1 MKQSLK
7 IMTVDDD
14 VINLEI
20 LNKNLKD
27 AGFNSISFEDGD
39 VAWDYLIKHPADV
52 DIVLLDKM
60 MPNLNGMEVLS
71 RMKKNEQL
79 RNIPVILQTGDMGVE
94 QMREGLAA
102 GAYYYLEKPF
112 DPSIMISLVNAVV
125 RDQLQKNDIRA
136 TIKQDHTLSNM
147 LLDGRFRYKT
157 IDEAKKL
164 AAALGQHA
172 ENPGEIGI
180 ALSEI
185 MINAVEHG
193 NLGIGYEEKNLLM
206 AENRLEAEIEKRI
219 NQPAYAK
226 KVVCVRFQRE
236 KDKNVITISD
246 EGNGFRWQDFL
257 QFDPMRLTDL
267 NGRGIAT
274 ASLMGLT
281 LEYRDNGSTVS
292 CTYKVPADTSTS

>member
-39 VAWDYLIKHPADV
+39 VAWEYLMQHPADV

-71 RMKKNEQL
+71 RMKKNENL

-112 DPSIMISLVNAVV
+112 DPSIMISLVNAVI
-125 RDQLQKNDIRA
+125 RDQLQKNDVRA
-136 TIKQDHTLSNM
+136 NIKQDQTLAHM

-157 IDEAKKL
+157 LDEAKKL
-164 AAALGQHA
+164 AAMLGQHA
-172 ENPGEIGI
+172 ENPGEISI

-193 NLGIGYEEKNLLM
+193 NLGIGYEEKNVLM
-206 AENRLEAEIEKRI
+206 AENRLEAEINRRMTLPEYI
-219 NQPAYAK
+219 N

-236 KDKNVITISD
+236 AGKSTITIND
-246 EGNGFRWQDFL
+246 EGNGFEWRDFL

-274 ASLMGLT
+274 ASLMGLA
-281 LEYRDNGSTVS
+281 LEYRDNGSTVC
-292 CTYKVPADTSTS
+292 CTYKLAGE

>member
-27 AGFNSISFEDGD
+27 AGFKSISFEDGD
-39 VAWDYLIKHPADV
+39 LAWEYLMNHPEEV

-60 MPNLNGMEVLS
+60 MPRMNGMEVLR
-71 RMKKNEQL
+71 RMKASEKL
-79 RNIPVILQTGDMGVE
+79 KNIPVILQTGDMGVE
-94 QMREGLAA
+94 QTREGLSA

-112 DPSIMISLVNAVV
+112 DPSIMVALVNAAI
-125 RDQLQKNDIRA
+125 RDQFQKNDMRTTVKEEK
-136 TIKQDHTLSNM
+136 TIASM

-157 IDEAKKL
+157 IEEAKKL
-164 AAALGQHA
+164 AAILAQHA
-172 ENPGEIGI
+172 QNPGEMGI
-180 ALSEI
+180 ALAEI

-193 NLGIGYEEKNLLM
+193 NLGIGYDEKSVLM
-206 AENRLEAEIEKRI
+206 AENRLEQEINNRMQRPEY
-219 NQPAYAK
+219 NK

-236 KDKNVITISD
+236 AGNSIITIND
-246 EGNGFRWQDFL
+246 EGNGFRWQEFL

-274 ASLMGLT
+274 AILMGLT
-281 LEYRDNGSTVS
+281 VEYRDNGSTAC
-292 CTYKVPADTSTS
+292 CTYKLAPEKKD

>member
-7 IMTVDDD
+7 VMTVDDD
-14 VINLEI
+14 TFNLEI

-39 VAWDYLIKHPADV
+39 VAWDYLVSHPAEI

-71 RMKKNEQL
+71 RMKKNDQL
-79 RNIPVILQTGDMGVE
+79 RNIPVILQTGDMGIE

-112 DPSIMISLVNAVV
+112 DPSIMISLVNAIV

-136 TIKQDHTLSNM
+136 TIKQDHTLANM

-157 IDEAKKL
+157 LEEAKKL
-164 AAALGQHA
+164 AATLGQHA
-172 ENPGEIGI
+172 ENPAEIGI

-185 MINAVEHG
+185 MINAIEHG

-206 AENRLEAEIEKRI
+206 AENRLEAEIEKRLHL
-219 NQPAYAK
+219 PEYARR
-226 KVVCVRFQRE
+226 VVCVRFQRE
-236 KDKNVITISD
+236 KDQNIVTVSD
-246 EGNGFRWQDFL
+246 EGNGFRWEDFL

-274 ASLMGLT
+274 ASLMGLK

-292 CTYKVPADTSTS
+292 CTYKTAKEFSTT